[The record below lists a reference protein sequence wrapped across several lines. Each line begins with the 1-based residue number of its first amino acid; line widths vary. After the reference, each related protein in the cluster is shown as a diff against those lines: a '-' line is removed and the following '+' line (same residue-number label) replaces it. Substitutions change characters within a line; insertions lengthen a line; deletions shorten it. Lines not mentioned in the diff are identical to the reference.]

1 MPVTIRSIFFR
12 HGDFMMKRLLLTA
25 SAVIFTWT
33 VTAPPVSAGD
43 QPVPPVQPS
52 IPLPQTLSPDKFD
65 HPILKRA
72 YAAAGRHRQIVAQ
85 LPCYCWCSRM
95 GHRSLLDCFASN
107 HGANCDICIKEV
119 LLADEMVKEGKT
131 AAQIKDAVIRK
142 DYENVQ
148 LK

>member
-1 MPVTIRSIFFR
+1 
-12 HGDFMMKRLLLTA
+12 MKRLILAANAAMFAWTA
-25 SAVIFTWT
+25 ITPAAW
-33 VTAPPVSAGD
+33 AGD
-43 QPVPPVQPS
+43 QDVPPVQRS
-52 IPLPQTLSPDKFD
+52 NPLPQTLSPDKFD

-72 YAAAGRHRQIVAQ
+72 YAAAGRHREIVAQ

-119 LLADEMVKEGKT
+119 LLADGMVKKGKT
-131 AAQIKDAVIRK
+131 VAQIREAVIRK
-142 DYENVQ
+142 DYEKIE

>member
-1 MPVTIRSIFFR
+1 MI
-12 HGDFMMKRLLLTA
+12 KRFLLTA
-25 SAVIFTWT
+25 TAAMFAWSAI
-33 VTAPPVSAGD
+33 APAGLAGD
-43 QPVPPVQPS
+43 DPVPPVQPS
-52 IPLPQTLSPDKFD
+52 VPLPQTLSPDKFD

-72 YAAAGRHRQIVAQ
+72 YEAAGRNRATVAQ

-119 LLADEMVKEGKT
+119 LLADQMAKNGKT
-131 AAQIKDAVIRK
+131 AAQIRQAVIHK
-142 DYENVQ
+142 DWEKLQ